1 MSSFWNRTATRPGH
15 TTRLT
20 TRPGHTTRL
29 TTRPGHTTRLSK
41 DYNREIP
48 QNSRSESRILNG
60 VKRHINPGSSLTS
73 FRALVSKVSVA
84 LDSFRV
90 HGRGRYFVPCML
102 LLLQALVL
110 TLCFDTHP
118 QSRRRLPN
126 FSLFGQPKIRHG
138 SFVCS
143 SGEIDAKLN
152 DHGFKIIGTFVKRCE
167 VKNGTRLCYYNPKT
181 QVFIALKD
189 CVDYMD
195 IKLVL
200 HMPTIT
206 KKKIAKSQLFGKQ
219 KFIWWAKLTGTQLK
233 PRSEPQGLTLLR
245 ELNNKKYVGDR
256 LTHIENSLQKDG
268 LPAGWKSAVDVD
280 SGKTYYYEPSNPNT
294 TTFWDRPTEVSILL
308 KNNSDNIKTS
318 TDADLLVQQIRE
330 KIKPTHT
337 DAVSSE
343 TTPGN

>member
-118 QSRRRLPN
+118 QSRRRLP
-126 FSLFGQPKIRHG
+126 SFGEKKIRHG
-138 SFVCS
+138 SFPCS
-143 SGEIDAKLN
+143 SGEIDDTLGK
-152 DHGFKIIGTFVKRCE
+152 HGFKRIGNYVKRCN
-167 VKNGTRLCYYNPKT
+167 VNGPRLCYYNPKT

-200 HMPTIT
+200 HMPTDTDEYIT
-206 KKKIAKSQLFGKQ
+206 KKKFAKFKLFGEQ
-219 KFIWWAKLTGTQLK
+219 KFNWWAKLTGTQLK
-233 PRSEPQGLTLLR
+233 PRSESQGLALV
-245 ELNNKKYVGDR
+245 EKLNNAGYVQDR
-256 LTHIENSLQKDG
+256 LTHIKDNLQEDG
-268 LPAGWKSAVDVD
+268 LPAGWESAKDVD
-280 SGKTYYYEPSNPNT
+280 SGKTYYWEPSNPNT
-294 TTFWDRPTEVSILL
+294 TTFWDHPSAGSILL
-308 KNNSDNIKTS
+308 KNKGKDKYN
-318 TDADLLVQQIRE
+318 DADRLVQEIRK
-330 KIKPTHT
+330 KIKATGTHT
-337 DAVSSE
+337 DAV
-343 TTPGN
+343 